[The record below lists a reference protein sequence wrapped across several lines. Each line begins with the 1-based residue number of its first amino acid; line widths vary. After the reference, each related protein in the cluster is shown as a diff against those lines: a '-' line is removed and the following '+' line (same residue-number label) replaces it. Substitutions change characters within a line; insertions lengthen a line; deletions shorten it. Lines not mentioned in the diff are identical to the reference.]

1 MAYVYLENADQA
13 KYGSILSGLNTQNSL
28 RNEQYPKTL
37 IEANNVLSNHEFDKK
52 SVASNKRNEEKTRA
66 NNDLIK
72 NCPITVEDI
81 DNSEKIFGADIPI
94 MKGKVTRQKPIPV
107 VEDMIEIPQELRMTQ
122 VSVTFCVDVMHVNSL
137 IFLITTSRNLY

>member
-1 MAYVYLENADQA
+1 MN
-13 KYGSILSGLNTQNSL
+13 
-28 RNEQYPKTL
+28 
-37 IEANNVLSNHEFDKK
+37 
-52 SVASNKRNEEKTRA
+52 
-66 NNDLIK
+66 LIK

-81 DNSEKIFGADIPI
+81 GNSEKFFRVEIPS